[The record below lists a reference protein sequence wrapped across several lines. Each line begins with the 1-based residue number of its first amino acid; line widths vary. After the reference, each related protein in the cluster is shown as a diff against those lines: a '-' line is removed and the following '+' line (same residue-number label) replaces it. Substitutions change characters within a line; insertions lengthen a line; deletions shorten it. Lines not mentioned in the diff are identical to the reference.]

1 MELFVGGLWGWL
13 LESWRLLGTLLGGLG
28 GSSGTFFGI
37 GATLWRT
44 FSDLGGSLG
53 DLVAPNGSQKGRGI
67 HQMAPRTDFFGF
79 WIRFGIHFGR
89 LLGPRVGFGRSFGSL
104 LVAFG
109 RSLGVFFWFCLGK
122 CETMKSVVLL

>member
-1 MELFVGGLWGWL
+1 MNLDFGGRFLNLGGFWGHFWGV
-13 LESWRLLGTLLGGLG
+13 LEGHWAPFLVSGRLLVVLFLVLEAPWGTL
-28 GSSGTFFGI
+28 
-37 GATLWRT
+37 W
-44 FSDLGGSLG
+44 
-53 DLVAPNGSQKGRGI
+53 

-79 WIRFGIHFGR
+79 WMRFGVHFGR
-89 LLGPRVGFGRSFGSL
+89 LLGSRVGFGRSFGSL